1 MRGFARRPEWSVDV
15 KFPGSDDDQSMDS
28 CVAYND
34 DSLLFLW
41 AEYERI
47 DWSAVDE

>member
-1 MRGFARRPEWSVDV
+1 MRGFARRPEWSVEV
-15 KFPGSDDDQSMDS
+15 KSVDYDEDECLDS
-28 CVAYND
+28 FVTYD

-47 DWSAVDE
+47 DWSAVDK